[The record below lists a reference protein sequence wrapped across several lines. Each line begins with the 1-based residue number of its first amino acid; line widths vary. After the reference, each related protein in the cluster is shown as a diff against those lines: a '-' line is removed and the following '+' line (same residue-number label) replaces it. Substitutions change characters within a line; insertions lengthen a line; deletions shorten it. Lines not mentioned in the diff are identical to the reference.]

1 MHQLLDLLSTVVI
14 CIDILH
20 SIAVAFKAVVLKTQ
34 VDSIDLN
41 KQNNYISQKDV
52 MLNIFFNRYLL
63 TYTPLSV
70 YMKINA

>member
-14 CIDILH
+14 CRDIFH

-52 MLNIFFNRYLL
+52 IF
-63 TYTPLSV
+63 
-70 YMKINA
+70 

>member
-14 CIDILH
+14 CIDILY